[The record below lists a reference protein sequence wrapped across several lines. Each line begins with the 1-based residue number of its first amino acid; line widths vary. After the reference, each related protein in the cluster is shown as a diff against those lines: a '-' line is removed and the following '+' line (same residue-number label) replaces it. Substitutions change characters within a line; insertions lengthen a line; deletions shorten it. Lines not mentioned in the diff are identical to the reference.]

1 MAIGRVAGPMLLS
14 ELDRQGIDLSF
25 TTNSN
30 KLIELD
36 FTNFRIYVKGGT
48 IGDHVFSINGNLAA
62 GNVVLD
68 SGALITTQQLNQPL
82 TLRANGVA
90 NVTVINANVIS
101 GRVDSTVIGG
111 LTPSLGTFTYLN
123 ANVLGTFALANVSN
137 LTANRIPF
145 TNSSNTY
152 LEDTDLKYFAANN
165 SLVVAN
171 LTVTEL
177 QTFTTLDAA
186 NIIFRNSNP
195 TSITFIAANNWIKT
209 STSFNYFESNNVVRA
224 GNIQLDGPNT
234 NQVLFVDAADSRRIK
249 GTTFLT
255 FDGTS
260 LRANGVTRLGN
271 INLSQNLVTTAVTN
285 QDLTISPDGI
295 GIVSFNNKR
304 VTDLADPTQPSDAAT
319 KSYVDGLIVVST
331 ASTRSIFQ
339 LDTKVETADNGS
351 TAANIVFVV
360 DGFENGRIENG
371 FVTWQDIEIFDNYVT
386 SQAGPLNLQPG
397 SGDRIILDTVTS
409 VRLPAGNSAERPV
422 AGFEQTGDFR
432 FNTEFQTVEW
442 YNGTDWKNPLMA
454 TVTSQAIV
462 PDGTNAVY
470 TLSQTSTTESVLVN
484 FNGVIQR
491 PSTTYAVAGN
501 LITFTT
507 VPLASD
513 IIEVRFL
520 NGTTAQATNPIVV
533 DSSYANISTSATTI
547 DSWYMNEYRAVKYTY
562 TAKSTL
568 GDAYEM
574 GEVKLVHDGIT
585 AFFTSSFVSKSGNSM
600 VTFSTTNSPIGT
612 MNVRVQGL
620 YVDTR
625 IKYHAI
631 YLTDPV
637 T

>member
-1 MAIGRVAGPMLLS
+1 
-14 ELDRQGIDLSF
+14 
-25 TTNSN
+25 
-30 KLIELD
+30 
-36 FTNFRIYVKGGT
+36 
-48 IGDHVFSINGNLAA
+48 
-62 GNVVLD
+62 
-68 SGALITTQQLNQPL
+68 
-82 TLRANGVA
+82 
-90 NVTVINANVIS
+90 
-101 GRVDSTVIGG
+101 
-111 LTPSLGTFTYLN
+111 LN

-234 NQVLFVDAADSRRIK
+234 NQVLFADAADSRRIK

-339 LDTKVETADNGS
+339 LDTKVEAADNGS

-533 DSSYANISTSATTI
+533 DSSYANISISATTI

-600 VTFSTTNSPIGT
+600 ITFSTTNSPIGT

-620 YVDTR
+620 YADTR

>member
-1 MAIGRVAGPMLLS
+1 
-14 ELDRQGIDLSF
+14 
-25 TTNSN
+25 
-30 KLIELD
+30 
-36 FTNFRIYVKGGT
+36 
-48 IGDHVFSINGNLAA
+48 
-62 GNVVLD
+62 
-68 SGALITTQQLNQPL
+68 
-82 TLRANGVA
+82 
-90 NVTVINANVIS
+90 
-101 GRVDSTVIGG
+101 
-111 LTPSLGTFTYLN
+111 
-123 ANVLGTFALANVSN
+123 
-137 LTANRIPF
+137 
-145 TNSSNTY
+145 
-152 LEDTDLKYFAANN
+152 
-165 SLVVAN
+165 
-171 LTVTEL
+171 
-177 QTFTTLDAA
+177 
-186 NIIFRNSNP
+186 
-195 TSITFIAANNWIKT
+195 
-209 STSFNYFESNNVVRA
+209 
-224 GNIQLDGPNT
+224 
-234 NQVLFVDAADSRRIK
+234 
-249 GTTFLT
+249 
-255 FDGTS
+255 
-260 LRANGVTRLGN
+260 
-271 INLSQNLVTTAVTN
+271 
-285 QDLTISPDGI
+285 
-295 GIVSFNNKR
+295 
-304 VTDLADPTQPSDAAT
+304 
-319 KSYVDGLIVVST
+319 
-331 ASTRSIFQ
+331 
-339 LDTKVETADNGS
+339 
-351 TAANIVFVV
+351 VFVV

-533 DSSYANISTSATTI
+533 DSSYANISISATTI

-568 GDAYEM
+568 GNAYEM

-585 AFFTSSFVSKSGNSM
+585 AFF
-600 VTFSTTNSPIGT
+600 GT

-620 YVDTR
+620 YADTR

>member
-165 SLVVAN
+165 SLIVAN

-186 NIIFRNSNP
+186 NIILRNSNP

-209 STSFNYFESNNVVRA
+209 STIFNYFESNNVVRA

-319 KSYVDGLIVVST
+319 KNYVDGLIVVST

-339 LDTKVETADNGS
+339 LDTKVEAADNGS

-533 DSSYANISTSATTI
+533 DSSYANISISATTI

-568 GDAYEM
+568 GNAYEM

-600 VTFSTTNSPIGT
+600 ITFSTTNSPIGT

-620 YVDTR
+620 YADTR

>member
-339 LDTKVETADNGS
+339 LDTKVEAADNGS

-600 VTFSTTNSPIGT
+600 ITFSTTNSPIGT

-620 YVDTR
+620 YADTR